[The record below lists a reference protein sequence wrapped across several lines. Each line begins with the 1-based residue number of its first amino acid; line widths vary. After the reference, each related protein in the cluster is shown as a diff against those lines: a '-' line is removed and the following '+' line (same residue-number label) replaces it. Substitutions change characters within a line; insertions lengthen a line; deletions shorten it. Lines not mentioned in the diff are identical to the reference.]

1 MNFAILGGG
10 SAGWITALFVK
21 HLFPNDSVTVVQ
33 SPTVGIIGVGEATT
47 SHAVTFF
54 KSIGLDPIDLLRN
67 TNGTVKNGNNFVN
80 WAGKGT
86 RYFHTF
92 SENIVDFSIPGVFDG
107 HCREFYLKNL
117 IKNKLSFEEYL
128 YQTKLAYAN
137 KIDLQNT
144 GWAIQID
151 ARDFAAYLEKFGKN
165 KGIDVIEGTYTHP
178 DQDEQGNITA
188 LNLDGDRSV
197 LCDFVFDCTGFARLL
212 IGKLYKESWVS
223 YKKYMPMKRAVMFWL
238 DPDKDIPSYT
248 SSIAMDAGWILK
260 IPLQHRSGSGYV
272 YDSDQITE
280 EQALVEAAAYWNRPL
295 DIKKSLIFDTG
306 RYERVWVKNCL
317 AVGLSTGFIEP
328 LEATSLWSSLQQLDF
343 FRHFINELK
352 TPKASS
358 IRLYNKLVSN
368 HYEEKME
375 YVYMHYCTKRTD
387 TEFWR
392 NFTKNYPMPEN
403 LVEKFELIKE
413 NNLRHFDID
422 RANVIGHFSLYS
434 YLQTCSGLGMFTDN
448 IDITGYENIQPSPI
462 DYKRITDF
470 MLSKA
475 VNHTEFLN
483 SLKTGK

>member
-1 MNFAILGGG
+1 
-10 SAGWITALFVK
+10 
-21 HLFPNDSVTVVQ
+21 
-33 SPTVGIIGVGEATT
+33 
-47 SHAVTFF
+47 
-54 KSIGLDPIDLLRN
+54 
-67 TNGTVKNGNNFVN
+67 
-80 WAGKGT
+80 
-86 RYFHTF
+86 
-92 SENIVDFSIPGVFDG
+92 
-107 HCREFYLKNL
+107 
-117 IKNKLSFEEYL
+117 
-128 YQTKLAYAN
+128 
-137 KIDLQNT
+137 
-144 GWAIQID
+144 
-151 ARDFAAYLEKFGKN
+151 
-165 KGIDVIEGTYTHP
+165 
-178 DQDEQGNITA
+178 
-188 LNLDGDRSV
+188 
-197 LCDFVFDCTGFARLL
+197 
-212 IGKLYKESWVS
+212 
-223 YKKYMPMKRAVMFWL
+223 
-238 DPDKDIPSYT
+238 
-248 SSIAMDAGWILK
+248 
-260 IPLQHRSGSGYV
+260 
-272 YDSDQITE
+272 
-280 EQALVEAAAYWNRPL
+280 L

-358 IRLYNKLVSN
+358 IQLYNKLVSN

-422 RANVIGHFSLYS
+422 RSTVIGHFSLYS
-434 YLQTCSGLGMFTDN
+434 YLQTCSGLGMFTND